1 MRLRLIPML
10 LAAAVLLLGLKLSE
24 VWEVVRAQTAG
35 QAAPQAAAADAGAP
49 AAAETTAE
57 TAAPLSTAGA
67 KGSRESAVPA
77 ADPLMMSPSEIEV
90 LQKLS
95 DRRAALDRRA
105 QEVTQ
110 QEVVLK
116 AAEQRVDEK
125 LAKLKAME
133 QEIGGL
139 VDQQAQQGDAR
150 LKGLVKIYETMKPR
164 EAARIFEELDTPTVL
179 DVIGQMKE
187 AKAAPILASMDP
199 SKAKSVTA
207 ALIERR
213 QQGTRPAAK
222 PTSP

>member
-1 MRLRLIPML
+1 MKLRLIPVL
-10 LAAAVLLLGLKLSE
+10 LAAAVVLLGLKVSD

-35 QAAPQAAAADAGAP
+35 QAAPAAAAADAGTP
-49 AAAETTAE
+49 AGATEANAGGD
-57 TAAPLSTAGA
+57 TAGTAPPDA
-67 KGSRESAVPA
+67 KSKDGSVPA

-95 DRRAALDRRA
+95 ERRATLDRRA
-105 QEVTQ
+105 QEMAQ
-110 QEVVLK
+110 QEVVIK

-125 LAKLKAME
+125 LAKLKSME

-139 VDQQAQQGDAR
+139 VDQQKRQGDER

-179 DVIGQMKE
+179 DVLEQMKE

-199 SKAKSVTA
+199 TKAKGVTA

-213 QQGTRPAAK
+213 QQRPAGK
-222 PTSP
+222 PASP

>member
-1 MRLRLIPML
+1 MKLRLIPVL
-10 LAAAVLLLGLKLSE
+10 LAAAVLLLSLKVSD

-35 QAAPQAAAADAGAP
+35 QAMAAAPVPDAGAP
-49 AAAETTAE
+49 ATETESESAQP
-57 TAAPLSTAGA
+57 PLTAGG
-67 KGSRESAVPA
+67 KSSAVPA

-105 QEVTQ
+105 QEMSQ

-125 LAKLKAME
+125 LAKLQSME
-133 QEIGGL
+133 KEIGGQL
-139 VDQQAQQGDAR
+139 DKETQQGDER

-179 DVIGQMKE
+179 DVLGGMKE
-187 AKAAPILASMDP
+187 AKAAPILAAMDP
-199 SKAKSVTA
+199 AKAKSVTA
-207 ALIERR
+207 ALIARR
-213 QQGTRPAAK
+213 QQRPASKAAM
-222 PTSP
+222 P

>member
-1 MRLRLIPML
+1 MKLRLIPVL
-10 LAAAVLLLGLKLSE
+10 LAAAVLLLGLKVSD
-24 VWEVVRAQTAG
+24 VWEVVRAQTAAP
-35 QAAPQAAAADAGAP
+35 AAPSAAATPDAGAP
-49 AAAETTAE
+49 AGTTEANAEGDTTG
-57 TAAPLSTAGA
+57 TTPPDA
-67 KGSRESAVPA
+67 KGKDGSIPA
-77 ADPLMMSPSEIEV
+77 ADPLMMSPSEIQV

-95 DRRAALDRRA
+95 ERRATLDRRA
-105 QEVTQ
+105 QEMAQ

-125 LAKLKAME
+125 LAKLKSME

-139 VDQQAQQGDAR
+139 VDQEKRQGDDR

-179 DVIGQMKE
+179 DVLEQMKE

-199 SKAKSVTA
+199 TKAKGVTA

-213 QQGTRPAAK
+213 QKRPADKSA
-222 PTSP
+222 SP

>member
-1 MRLRLIPML
+1 MKLRLIPVL
-10 LAAAVLLLGLKLSE
+10 LAAAVLLLGLKVSD

-35 QAAPQAAAADAGAP
+35 HAAPTVPVPDAGAD
-49 AAAETTAE
+49 ATAE
-57 TAAPLSTAGA
+57 TGPAPAMADA
-67 KGSRESAVPA
+67 KAKEGAVPA
-77 ADPLMMSPSEIEV
+77 ADPLMMSPSEIDV

-95 DRRAALDRRA
+95 DRRAALERRA
-105 QEVTQ
+105 QEMSQ

-125 LAKLKAME
+125 LAKLQSIE
-133 QEIGGL
+133 QQIGGL
-139 VDQQAQQGDAR
+139 VEQETQQGDAR

-199 SKAKSVTA
+199 SKARSVTA
-207 ALIERR
+207 ALIQRR
-213 QQGTRPAAK
+213 QQSGARPSAK
-222 PTSP
+222 PANP